1 MDYLGDIPIENAKTF
16 PDHEA
21 VVFEETRLNWTQFN
35 ERINRFANGLYK
47 LGFKPGDHIAVLL
60 ENCHQY
66 MEIYYALAKNGMVT
80 VPLNYR
86 LSEKELIYII
96 NHSESVCLIAG
107 ERFIEK
113 TKNMQPNLDR
123 IEKYISVEFDAGKKW
138 GHVLDTC
145 PHFLPY
151 EEIIESGDPAE
162 PKDESR
168 QRRDSDKDMTVL
180 MYTGGTTGLPKGVM
194 LSHKNL
200 LSAIKAIGEGVSMPG
215 ARTLFILPLF
225 HIANWQAFLFHMMNG
240 CVVINR
246 GADPEEIVNLIME
259 EKPIML
265 NLVPTVYQ
273 YMLQLPNIEKMDFS
287 HVLHFSVAGAPMAH
301 ELMKRCEEVFGMK
314 FGKGYGL
321 TEAAPT
327 VSSLGGDDY
336 ALEGD
341 PKLVKRS
348 KSVGKPFKNIKVVI
362 RREDGTECDVEE
374 HGEITA
380 FGDNVMLGYWRDP
393 EKTAQ
398 TLRDGWL
405 WTGDIGYM
413 DEDGFIYLADRKDDM
428 IISGGENVYPNEVEN
443 ALYEHPAVLEV
454 AVVGVPDEKWGE
466 AVKAVVALKP
476 GQKATEEELIAFC
489 KTRIA
494 GYKSPKSIDFV
505 DELPKTTVGKILRR
519 EVREKYW
526 EGHDKGVI

>member
-1 MDYLGDIPIENAKTF
+1 MNYLGDIPIENAKKF
-16 PDHEA
+16 PDHES
-21 VVFEETRLNWTQFN
+21 VIFEETRLNWKQFN
-35 ERINRFANGLYK
+35 ERINRLAAGLYK

-86 LSEKELIYII
+86 LSEKELDYII
-96 NHSESVCLIAG
+96 NHSEAKCLITG

-113 TKNMQPNLDR
+113 TLSMKPNLKN
-123 IEKYISVEFDAGKKW
+123 IGKYVSVEVDAEGM
-138 GHVLDTC
+138 T
-145 PHFLPY
+145 PY
-151 EEIIESGDPAE
+151 EKIIESGDSDE
-162 PKDESR
+162 PDYKAGSEN
-168 QRRDSDKDMTVL
+168 DMTVL

-194 LSHKNL
+194 LSHRNL
-200 LSAIKAIGEGVSMPG
+200 LAALKAIGGTGSLPG
-215 ARTLFILPLF
+215 ARTLLSLPLF

-240 CVVINR
+240 CVIINR
-246 GADPEEIVNLIME
+246 GANPEDILKLIME
-259 EKPIML
+259 EKPIMI

-273 YMLQLPNIEKMDFS
+273 YLLQLPDIEKMDFS
-287 HVLHFSVAGAPMAH
+287 HVLHFSVAGAPMPPEH
-301 ELMKRCEEVFGMK
+301 MKKCQKIFKMK
-314 FGKGYGL
+314 FGKAYGL

-327 VSSLGGDDY
+327 VSNLSGHEY

-341 PKLVKRS
+341 PQLVKRS
-348 KSVGKPFKNIKVVI
+348 KSVGKPFQGIKVAI
-362 RREDGTECDVEE
+362 RRENGSECEAEE
-374 HGEITA
+374 MGEITVL
-380 FGDNVMLGYWRDP
+380 GDNVMLGYWRDP

-405 WTGDIGYM
+405 WTGDIGHM
-413 DEDGFIYLADRKDDM
+413 DEDGYIYLADRKNDM

-443 ALYEHPAVLEV
+443 ALYQHPSVLEV

-466 AVKAVVALKP
+466 AVRAVVVLKP

-489 KTRIA
+489 KTQIA

-505 DELPKTTVGKILRR
+505 DDLPKTTVGKIRR
-519 EVREKYW
+519 SEVKEKYW
-526 EGHDKGVI
+526 ESQQKKVE